1 MIRYGVSPVIN
12 ALSFVMILG
21 TMIIAFTFRKFLKVV
36 AASS

>member
-12 ALSFVMILG
+12 ALSLVLILG
-21 TMIIAFTFRKFLKVV
+21 IMLLALGFRRFLKTI